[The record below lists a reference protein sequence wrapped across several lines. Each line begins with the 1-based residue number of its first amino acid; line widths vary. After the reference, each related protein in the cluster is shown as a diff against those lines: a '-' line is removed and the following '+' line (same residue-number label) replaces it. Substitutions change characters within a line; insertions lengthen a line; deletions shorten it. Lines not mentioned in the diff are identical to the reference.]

1 MTYSELKNTLKTY
14 LPEDKLNL
22 IDKYY
27 KKAELIYEGMKRD
40 TGEDYIIHSL
50 RVAKILADL
59 QMNSTTIGCA
69 LIHEAITLDKIS
81 YEELE
86 QEFGEETAIILNS
99 ISRLSHLKNEIIK
112 ENDTEKHRRIVVG
125 LAKNPISLFIKLAD
139 RLDNLKTVNKHDKK
153 HVMEIISE
161 TEKVYIPIAHRL
173 GIKTMKSELED
184 LCLKQANPDLYQ
196 EVLDKISANE
206 EELTS
211 SLHKMRDEIIKIL
224 NEHNIEFEIL
234 YRVKSV
240 RGIYN
245 KLKKGKKWEEIYDL
259 LGLRLLVNTVEEC
272 YLAVGLIHSKYRPI
286 PKRFKDYIANPKNN
300 MYQSL
305 HTSVFGVD
313 ERIYEVQIRTHE
325 MNEIAEHGVASHWSY
340 KEKIDGSKTNEL
352 ENKLA
357 AFRTLI
363 EVNDMEG
370 NIDFFKDLNSHLNK
384 EQIYVFTPKGDI
396 LELPIDSTPVDFAYK
411 IHSEVGNTCDC
422 ALVNGKSVSLDYKL
436 QDGDI
441 VDLKTQK
448 GKSPNKSWLKFVKTD
463 GAKSRIKSYFHKKE
477 KSKLIE
483 TGKELLNE
491 ELKKRKL
498 NEKEIFTND
507 TISCILEYTKTE
519 NLDDVYIGIATL
531 KYTPHT
537 IINKILE
544 IIMPKKDDT
553 IDKLLVNSN
562 IIKQTEKGKVLIA
575 GFGDILTSLATCC
588 NPVLGDDIVG
598 FISKGNGVKIHRKT
612 CKNVDLS
619 NERIIEAE
627 WNDKIMDKYTT
638 SIMIYIDSSNDNL
651 INIITLATK
660 LNITVTSIENKGIIK
675 NEEVY
680 NLICKVK
687 NIENLNQFINE
698 LETLNFINKVER

>member
-14 LPEDKLNL
+14 LPEDKLKL
-22 IDKYY
+22 INKYY

-125 LAKNPISLFIKLAD
+125 LAENPISLFIKLAD

-422 ALVNGKSVSLDYKL
+422 ALVNGKSVSLNYKL

-519 NLDDVYIGIATL
+519 NLDDVHIGIATL

-553 IDKLLVNSN
+553 IDKLLANSN